1 MNIAE
6 FTIRKST
13 ITIFLTVLLV
23 IGGIFSYTTLGRY
36 EDPEYT
42 IKQAI
47 IVTQYPGATPQEVEQ
62 RVTDVIEAAVQSMGQ
77 IDEVKSISYPEQ
89 SIVYAEAKDK
99 YTAKD
104 LPQIWDELRR
114 KVNDCKGHL
123 PPGINPVV
131 NDDFGDV
138 YGMLFAVT
146 GEGYSFREIKDYVDY
161 IKKEILLIDD
171 VAKVD
176 TWGMP
181 QEKIYINI
189 SKAINHGI
197 PRPKI
202 FETLRKQDII
212 SSTGDINIGNENI
225 RIYTTGKFQSIE
237 EIGDILISDD
247 KTGKSFSLKDIAI
260 IKRDYDKKP
269 TEIMRFNGQPAVAF
283 GISNAEGVNV
293 VELGKKIK
301 AKLNELKN
309 VQPTG
314 MEIHSV
320 YFQPEIVTKALDGF
334 VVNLVEAVAIV
345 IAILMIFMGIRSGLL
360 IGTMLL
366 IIICGTFLFMKFQN
380 IDLHRMSLGAL
391 IIALGMLVDNAI
403 VITDGILVRL
413 QQGMEKLSACN
424 EVVRQTMFPLLGAT
438 VIAILAFAGI
448 GFSPDSMGEYCSALY
463 RVVLISLSISWVLAI
478 TVMPF
483 MCCRFLKVKK
493 EEKDIYD
500 NRFYRGF
507 RKFLEICI
515 DNRWKTLFVM
525 IAIIMMSFY
534 AFSKVSPAFFPTS
547 GATKLTLDY
556 RLPEGTKI
564 QKTTD
569 DLKKIEKWLLKQPE
583 VDSVSTWTGRG
594 ALRFMIVY
602 YIEDPNSAYGQLLIN
617 FKSEKGIPE
626 LKKRL
631 YKYVK
636 ENFLDAQIKIERLI
650 LGMPMNGKVEVRVI
664 GKNSEQIRGFSKK
677 IKQLMQKNQNATYVL
692 TDWRQQ
698 VKILKP
704 VFSQE
709 KARRVGITRADLNR
723 SLQGAFNGVNTGYF
737 YEGNILMPIVARL
750 PYKEADSADDLKNI
764 QVYSSVKNQMIPI
777 EQVISG
783 IDIQMQDSLIKRKD
797 RYRVITVSC
806 DPIEG
811 IFADTL
817 RKELKQDIDK
827 MTVPSGIKLEWGG
840 EYEGCAESQAGV
852 NASMPYVM
860 LGMFSILVLLFNGIK
875 QPLLIFTCLPL
886 AATGVAIGL
895 LVTNTPFEFMAFL
908 GFFSLIGMLIKN
920 AIMIIDQIDLGI
932 KQGKEP
938 YNAIINAAVI
948 RARPVSM
955 AAFTTVLGV
964 IPLMWD
970 VFFKSL
976 AVVIIFGLS
985 FATVL
990 TLCFVPVLYAIFF
1003 GVHKIQSTPI
1013 NNTVKYSK
1021 KIKNTLLNENKY
1033 EK

>member
-6 FTIRKST
+6 LAIKKST

-23 IGGIFSYTTLGRY
+23 VGGLFSYAKLGRY

-47 IVTQYPGATPQEVEQ
+47 IVTQYPGASPQEVEQ

-99 YTAKD
+99 YAAKD

-123 PPGINPVV
+123 PPGITPVV

-146 GEGYSFREIKDYVDY
+146 GEGYTYREIKDYVDY
-161 IKKEILLIDD
+161 IRKEILLIEG

-189 SKAINHGI
+189 SNAVKLGI
-197 PRPKI
+197 ARPEI

-212 SSTGDINIGNENI
+212 SPMGDINIGDENI
-225 RIYTTGKFQSIE
+225 RLYTTGGFKSIE
-237 EIGDILISDD
+237 EIGDILVSDD
-247 KTGKSFSLKDIAI
+247 KTGKSFRLKDIAT

-269 TEIMRFNGQPAVAF
+269 IEIMRFNNQSAIAF

-293 VELGKKIK
+293 VELGKKVK
-301 AKLNELKN
+301 AKLKELAGLK
-309 VQPTG
+309 PAG
-314 MEIHSV
+314 MEINSV
-320 YFQPEIVTKALDGF
+320 YFQPGIVTKALDSF
-334 VVNLVEAVAIV
+334 IVNLIEAIAIV
-345 IAILMIFMGIRSGLL
+345 IAILMVFMGLRSGIL

-403 VITDGILVRL
+403 VITDGILVRI
-413 QQGMEKLSACN
+413 QQGMEKLTACN
-424 EVVRQTMFPLLGAT
+424 QVVKQTTFPLLGAT

-483 MCCRFLKVKK
+483 MCYKFLKVKK
-493 EEKDIYD
+493 EMKDAYD

-507 RKFLEICI
+507 RRFLEVCI
-515 DNRWKTLFVM
+515 DNRWKSLTVM
-525 IAIIMMSFY
+525 IAIIMMSFV

-547 GATKLTLDY
+547 SATKLTLDY
-556 RLPEGTKI
+556 WLPEGTKI
-564 QKTTD
+564 HKTTG
-569 DLKKIEKWLLKQPE
+569 DLKKIEKWLLEQPE

-602 YIEDPNSAYGQLLIN
+602 YIEDPNSGYGQLIIN

-631 YKYVK
+631 YSYVK
-636 ENFLDAQIKIERLI
+636 DNFLDARIKIERLI

-664 GKNSEQIRGFSKK
+664 GKDSEQIREFSKK
-677 IKQLMQKNQNATYVL
+677 IKTLMQKNKNATYIR

-698 VKILKP
+698 VKVLKP

-709 KARRVGITRADLNR
+709 KARKAGVTRADLNR
-723 SLQGAFNGVNTGYF
+723 SLYGAFNGVNTGYF
-737 YEGNILMPIVARL
+737 YEGNIYLPIVAQL
-750 PYKEADSADDLKNI
+750 PDKEADSADDLRNI

-783 IDIQMQDSLIKRKD
+783 IDVQMQDSLIKRLD

-811 IFADTL
+811 VFADTL
-817 RKELKQDIDK
+817 RKELKKDIDK
-827 MTVPSGIKLEWGG
+827 MTIPEGIKLEWGG

-860 LGMFSILVLLFNGIK
+860 LGMFTILVLLFNGIK
-875 QPLLIFTCLPL
+875 QPVLIYCCLPL
-886 AATGVAIGL
+886 AVTGVAAGL

-920 AIMIIDQIDLGI
+920 AIMIIDQIDFGI
-932 KQGKEP
+932 KQGQDP
-938 YNAIINAAVI
+938 YNAIINAAII
-948 RARPVSM
+948 RTRPVSM

-985 FATVL
+985 FATLL
-990 TLCFVPVLYAIFF
+990 TLCFVPVLYSIFF
-1003 GVHKIQSTPI
+1003 GIRQSQNPLAIPNSI
-1013 NNTVKYSK
+1013 NNR
-1021 KIKNTLLNENKY
+1021 
-1033 EK
+1033 

>member
-6 FTIRKST
+6 FTIRKSA
-13 ITIFLTVLLV
+13 ITIFLTVLLI
-23 IGGIFSYTTLGRY
+23 IGGIFSYTKLGRY

-47 IVTQYPGATPQEVEQ
+47 IVTRYPGATPREVEQ

-123 PPGINPVV
+123 PPGINPFV

-161 IKKEILLIDD
+161 IRKKILLIEG
-171 VAKVD
+171 VARVD

-189 SKAINHGI
+189 SKAINLGI

-202 FETLRKQDII
+202 FEILRKQDII
-212 SSTGDINIGNENI
+212 SPAGDINIGDENI
-225 RIYTTGKFQSIE
+225 RLYTTGGFQSID
-237 EIGDILISDD
+237 EIGDILVSDD
-247 KTGKSFSLKDIAI
+247 TTGRSFRLKDIAT
-260 IKRDYDKKP
+260 IKRSYEKKP
-269 TEIMRFNGQPAVAF
+269 KEIMRFNGQPAIAF

-293 VELGKKIK
+293 VELGKKVK
-301 AKLNELKN
+301 AELKELER
-309 VQPTG
+309 VKPTG
-314 MEIHSV
+314 MEIKSV
-320 YFQPEIVTKALDGF
+320 YFQPGIVTKALDSF
-334 VVNLVEAVAIV
+334 VLNLIEAIAIV
-345 IAILMIFMGIRSGLL
+345 IAVLMLFMGLRSGLL
-360 IGTMLL
+360 IGAMLL

-403 VITDGILVRL
+403 VITDGILVRI
-413 QQGMEKLSACN
+413 QQGMKKLSACN
-424 EVVRQTMFPLLGAT
+424 EVVKQTTLPLLGAT

-483 MCCRFLKVKK
+483 MCYGFLKVKK
-493 EEKDIYD
+493 EEKDVYD
-500 NRFYRGF
+500 NKFYRSF
-507 RKFLEICI
+507 KKFLEVCI

-525 IAIIMMSFY
+525 IAIIMMSFF
-534 AFSKVSPAFFPTS
+534 AFGKVSPAFFPTS
-547 GATKLTLDY
+547 SATKLTLDY
-556 RLPEGTKI
+556 WLPEGTKI
-564 QKTTD
+564 HKTTE
-569 DLKKIEKWLLKQPE
+569 DLRKIEQWLLKQPE
-583 VDSVSTWTGRG
+583 VDAVSTWTGRG

-602 YIEDPNSAYGQLLIN
+602 YIEDPNSAYGQLIIN
-617 FKSEKGIPE
+617 FKSEKGISE

-636 ENFLDAQIKIERLI
+636 DNFLDAQIKIERLI

-664 GKNSEQIRGFSKK
+664 GKNSKEIREFSKK
-677 IKQLMQKNQNATYVL
+677 IKHLAQKNQNATYIR

-698 VKILKP
+698 VKVIKP

-709 KARRVGITRADLNR
+709 KARKAGITRADLNMA
-723 SLQGAFNGVNTGYF
+723 LQGAFNGVNTGYF
-737 YEGNILMPIVARL
+737 YEGNILMPVVAQL
-750 PYKEADSADDLKNI
+750 PDKEADSVDDLKNI

-777 EQVISG
+777 EQVVSG
-783 IDIQMQDSLIKRKD
+783 IDVQMQDSLIKRKD

-811 IFADTL
+811 VFAETL
-817 RKELKQDIDK
+817 RKELEKDIDK
-827 MTVPSGIKLEWGG
+827 MTIPEGIKLEWGG

-860 LGMFSILVLLFNGIK
+860 LGMFTILVLLFNGIK
-875 QPLLIFTCLPL
+875 QPVLIFCCLPL
-886 AATGVAIGL
+886 AVTGVAIGL

-932 KQGKEP
+932 KKGQDP
-938 YNAIINAAVI
+938 YNAIINAAI
-948 RARPVSM
+948 SRTRPVSM

-1003 GVHKIQSTPI
+1003 GIYKTRDKTIGISGL
-1013 NNTVKYSK
+1013 K
-1021 KIKNTLLNENKY
+1021 KI
-1033 EK
+1033 